1 MITEDQFNSI
11 QVGNKIQF
19 TDSVYPTALRGTTAV
34 VISKERGYV
43 RTQNPL
49 NKETHD
55 STLCV
60 YPHHIVNVFV
70 GYNDDVDCDGGI
82 LV

>member
-11 QVGNKIQF
+11 KVGNKIQIA
-19 TDSVYPTALRGTTAV
+19 DDVYPRALRGTTAV
-34 VISKERGYV
+34 VISKKCGYV
-43 RTQNPL
+43 RIQNPTD
-49 NKETHD
+49 KGTYG
-55 STLCV
+55 SPLCV
-60 YPHHIVNVFV
+60 FPHHIVNVFV

>member
-19 TDSVYPTALRGTTAV
+19 ADDVYPRALRGTTAV
-34 VISKERGYV
+34 VISKECGYV
-43 RTQNPL
+43 RTQNPTD
-49 NKETHD
+49 KGTHG
-55 STLCV
+55 SPLCV
-60 YPHHIVNVFV
+60 YPYHIVNVFV
-70 GYNDDVDCDGGI
+70 GYNDDVDCDGGV